1 MRVRFVLLAA
11 LTLATSACLET
22 LQPPNGRFG
31 TITVPAFDNGGGS
44 FVMRPEAAF
53 YDRTDLSYTP
63 ATGDTCLLASYN
75 PTQTVSGSLLT
86 LNAGDFLFTSI
97 GGRTD
102 TLIPIPNINIRVY
115 TALRPFGIPY
125 NPGDTLSV
133 TVPGTERGFPASA
146 ISVKTA
152 EAFTHG
158 AIGVP
163 AENIDLPLSWT
174 PATAPGSQMTF
185 SLRYANSFSTGA
197 LNEQVFCSFIDDGTA
212 TIDSD
217 FLAGWR
223 NALDGNRTTRAA
235 RIRSREVLIDGR
247 TRLSIISSYG
257 QPLASLVSVQ

>member
-1 MRVRFVLLAA
+1 MRARLLLLAV

-31 TITVPAFDNGGGS
+31 TITVAALDNGGGS

-53 YDRTDLSYTP
+53 YDKTDLSYVP
-63 ATGDTCLLASYN
+63 ATSDTCVLAAYN
-75 PTQTVSGSLLT
+75 PTQTVSGSLFT

-102 TLIPIPNINIRVY
+102 TLVPIPNINIRVY
-115 TALRPFGIPY
+115 TPLRPFGIPY

-133 TVPGTERGFPASA
+133 TVPGAPRGFPASA
-146 ISVKTA
+146 ITVKTS

-163 AENIDLPLSWT
+163 AANADLDLSWT

-185 SLRYANSFSTGA
+185 SLRYANSFSTGD
-197 LNEQVFCSFIDDGTA
+197 LNEQVFCSFVDDGTGV
-212 TIDSD
+212 IDSD
-217 FLAGWR
+217 YLSGWR
-223 NALDGNRTTRAA
+223 NALNDNRTTRAA
-235 RIRSREVLIDGR
+235 RVRSREVLVDGR
-247 TRLSIISSYG
+247 TRLSIISTYG
-257 QPLASLVSVQ
+257 QPLASNPTLR